1 MSEDIGDMTGGG
13 QQGNKSAAVPAG
25 SPLEDDNLLSVILCR
40 LPSVP
45 SSLPRAS
52 LVCKPWRLLVSDPRF
67 HRDFRSHHQKP
78 PLLGFFSIDFFGNIE
93 FTTML
98 DPSSDCIPAERFS
111 LRVSQASRVLR
122 SHHGRVLV
130 LNQQGQ
136 QHFLVWDPVTG
147 ELLKRML
154 VIDGGVVCAA
164 TDQGHVHGAC
174 HSDPFRV
181 VFIGEY
187 KGHIFACVYSSE
199 TRAWGNLFT
208 MTSPLP
214 YCVTNSPKCPSTL
227 VRNSICMLIFGERA
241 VILEF
246 DWGRGTLAHLDVPSD
261 AYHFD
266 AFIGGMCQFMVTPAD
281 AVVVSASSFYHP
293 LASMYGRGYPMVALK
308 LHGCLGTPLN

>member
-1 MSEDIGDMTGGG
+1 MG
-13 QQGNKSAAVPAG
+13 
-25 SPLEDDNLLSVILCR
+25 
-40 LPSVP
+40 
-45 SSLPRAS
+45 
-52 LVCKPWRLLVSDPRF
+52 
-67 HRDFRSHHQKP
+67 
-78 PLLGFFSIDFFGNIE
+78 
-93 FTTML
+93 
-98 DPSSDCIPAERFS
+98 
-111 LRVSQASRVLR
+111 
-122 SHHGRVLV
+122 
-130 LNQQGQ
+130 

-147 ELLKRML
+147 GLLNVAFPPGIDGKMMR

-214 YCVTNSPKCPSTL
+214 YFVTNSPKCPSTL

>member
-1 MSEDIGDMTGGG
+1 
-13 QQGNKSAAVPAG
+13 
-25 SPLEDDNLLSVILCR
+25 
-40 LPSVP
+40 
-45 SSLPRAS
+45 
-52 LVCKPWRLLVSDPRF
+52 
-67 HRDFRSHHQKP
+67 
-78 PLLGFFSIDFFGNIE
+78 
-93 FTTML
+93 
-98 DPSSDCIPAERFS
+98 
-111 LRVSQASRVLR
+111 
-122 SHHGRVLV
+122 
-130 LNQQGQ
+130 
-136 QHFLVWDPVTG
+136 VWDPVTG

-199 TRAWGNLFT
+199 TRAWGNLYS
-208 MTSPLP
+208 MTSPLA
-214 YCVTNSPKCPSTL
+214 YFVTNSPKCPSNL
-227 VRNSICMLIFGERA
+227 VRNNSICLLIFGERA